1 MSSSITLIFILLLFF
16 DTESFTGLSACQFA
30 YTGHPMNSRD
40 PPAFATTDLRLQV
53 DAAKPHLNAEEW
65 TQVLMLTLWVIHWS
79 HVYFYVF
86 LILNLKNT

>member
-1 MSSSITLIFILLLFF
+1 MFLLGCECMCDRGLHLMSSSITLIFILLLFF

-53 DAAKPHLNAEEW
+53 DAAKPHLNAEE
-65 TQVLMLTLWVIHWS
+65 
-79 HVYFYVF
+79 
-86 LILNLKNT
+86 